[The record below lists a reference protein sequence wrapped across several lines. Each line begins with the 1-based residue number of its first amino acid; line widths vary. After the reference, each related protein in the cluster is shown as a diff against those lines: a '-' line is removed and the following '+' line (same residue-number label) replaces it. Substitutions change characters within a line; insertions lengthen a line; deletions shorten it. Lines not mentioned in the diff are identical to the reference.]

1 MQIIFLWDNLHEMWN
16 AISRP
21 KKKKK
26 ICINLLYAEFAQR
39 KH

>member
-16 AISRP
+16 AIPWP

-26 ICINLLYAEFAQR
+26 KKDLY
-39 KH
+39 